1 MTDQDGERISV
12 ALRVLAREA
21 RRLLLWGG
29 SAAEIAALSGRID
42 AIRDRWRGPTPTPL
56 MRWLDSLQHRVAHS
70 PVETGG
76 RTPRGAGATRGAT
89 SCR

>member
-1 MTDQDGERISV
+1 MTDQERERISAV
-12 ALRVLAREA
+12 LRALSREA

-29 SAAEIAALSGRID
+29 SAAEIAALSDRID
-42 AIRDRWRGPTPTPL
+42 AIRDRWRSPTPTPL

-70 PVETGG
+70 PVESRG
-76 RTPRGAGATRGAT
+76 RTPGRAGATRGAT